1 MAASLGYGRLGH
13 PLRGV
18 GPHWSRDI
26 VCINRAL
33 GAACRDKS
41 RSEGVPN
48 PLRELGHCGVNGIE
62 KASKSWPSMIH
73 PHICLRAQVCASVVV
88 VIVIDK
94 LSLCE
99 RHYPSMLL
107 REGEEWGG
115 G

>member
-1 MAASLGYGRLGH
+1 
-13 PLRGV
+13 
-18 GPHWSRDI
+18 
-26 VCINRAL
+26 
-33 GAACRDKS
+33 
-41 RSEGVPN
+41 
-48 PLRELGHCGVNGIE
+48 VNGIE

-115 G
+115 GWGTYPRRRAEYYKKTQKKVCRLSSEKGFITHRLTPRTSFFAFLFACQSA